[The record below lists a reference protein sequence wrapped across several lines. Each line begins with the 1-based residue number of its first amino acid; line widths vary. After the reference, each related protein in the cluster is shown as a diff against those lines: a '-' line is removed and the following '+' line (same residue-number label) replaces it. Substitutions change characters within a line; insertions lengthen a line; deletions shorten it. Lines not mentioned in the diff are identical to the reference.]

1 MCSSDLYPADTTG
14 TGEGADWVLDF
25 DLVHEVQVVH
35 EVHEIPVDGGYGCPG
50 CYPTETW
57 NYDANYVPGEG
68 TVSEGVDSLDTRVGS
83 DAAGHDLVEF
93 LDSNGH
99 ATAVLQIGEDH
110 HLDIQ
115 PPPSEYVTQ
124 PEAVTP
130 YSPEHDP
137 SAESDSPHDITVD
150 LPNHPIHAGPAT
162 IDTNHDGVPD
172 SAVLEDGDHRVVVT
186 DLNSDDVADRVLII
200 QDISSSDPSS
210 IEMERSSNG
219 EWIVNPGSS
228 ESSSS
233 GTFEI
238 PSQFL
243 PALSPDAPLQQQI
256 AERFDL
262 EFAKNAAAL
271 WQAAYPGQP
280 WPSDDITGEP
290 YAPVVLVGVVAHEI
304 GRAHV

>member
-1 MCSSDLYPADTTG
+1 MCSS
-14 TGEGADWVLDF
+14 
-25 DLVHEVQVVH
+25 
-35 EVHEIPVDGGYGCPG
+35 
-50 CYPTETW
+50 
-57 NYDANYVPGEG
+57 
-68 TVSEGVDSLDTRVGS
+68 
-83 DAAGHDLVEF
+83 
-93 LDSNGH
+93 
-99 ATAVLQIGEDH
+99 
-110 HLDIQ
+110 
-115 PPPSEYVTQ
+115 
-124 PEAVTP
+124 
-130 YSPEHDP
+130 
-137 SAESDSPHDITVD
+137 
-150 LPNHPIHAGPAT
+150 
-162 IDTNHDGVPD
+162 
-172 SAVLEDGDHRVVVT
+172 

-290 YAPVVLVGVVAHEI
+290 YAPVVLVGVVAHDETLSRDQPQLVDYASKAEAQWDSFTNGI
-304 GRAHV
+304 ISQIQ